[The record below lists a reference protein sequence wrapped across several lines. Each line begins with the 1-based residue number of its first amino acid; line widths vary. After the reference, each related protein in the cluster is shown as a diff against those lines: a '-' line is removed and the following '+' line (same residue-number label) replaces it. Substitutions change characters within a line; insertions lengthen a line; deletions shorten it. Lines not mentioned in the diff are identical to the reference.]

1 MVEKSSGIF
10 NIVYSVGT
18 NKCSNRIS
26 YLSDD
31 NFGSGNRENAF
42 ISDCCW
48 NNFIIEFSNILCY
61 IKVRGSITVIAILVR
76 LYIVKNLIDYSIR
89 LFVEKVIVPIVL
101 VSVVGIIFPY
111 VVRNFYEESFGR
123 LCLTISLAIVCS
135 GVAIF
140 IIGLTQHERLRI
152 LTYLEKKFV

>member
-31 NFGSGNRENAF
+31 NFGSGDRKNAF

-61 IKVRGSITVIAILVR
+61 IKVKGSCLCSFISYDFYNSHSNLSTS
-76 LYIVKNLIDYSIR
+76 LY
-89 LFVEKVIVPIVL
+89 
-101 VSVVGIIFPY
+101 
-111 VVRNFYEESFGR
+111 
-123 LCLTISLAIVCS
+123 C
-135 GVAIF
+135 
-140 IIGLTQHERLRI
+140 
-152 LTYLEKKFV
+152 